1 MIGLATGGFGTG
13 GQIATFGFGAAQ
25 AKRRGD
31 APYSVFHGIREMP
44 VSGGLDLT
52 GRMSA
57 RTMREVGMVGSLY
70 HNCFEAWPVG
80 GQMSHIT
87 RMPIHIRGMPLINRK
102 LLSVI
107 LEEDDENE

>member
-1 MIGLATGGFGTG
+1 MMGLATGGFGTG
-13 GQIATFGFGAAQ
+13 GQLATFGFGASQ

-44 VSGGLDLT
+44 VSGSVDLA

-57 RTMREVGMVGSLY
+57 RTVREAGMVGSLY
-70 HNCFEAWPVG
+70 HTCFEAWPVS
-80 GQMSHIT
+80 GQMSHISK
-87 RMPIHIRGMPLINRK
+87 MPIQIRGKPLINRK

-107 LEEDDENE
+107 FEEDEEYE